1 MFCALVLAAAMTAP
15 MDYQIQTFATDVDE
29 DGSRTGE
36 LSVSQLS
43 CVESRL
49 VELGVALGGD
59 DLMRLVFVRDDDSRN
74 DTCLNAVVE
83 RSEDIEDFVARDA
96 EPSGARF
103 SSDGQTVFYRQRL
116 ERQCVPRGRATALA
130 ACIDGF
136 LQAPGRVTELVLR
149 RDDSAK
155 PMVLQYAWE
164 LWSGEPAQYA
174 VDRRAGI
181 ARSHVRE
188 IVRPTDGNVP

>member
-15 MDYQIQTFATDVDE
+15 MDYQIKTFATYVDE
-29 DGSRTGE
+29 DGARTGE

-49 VELGVALGGD
+49 GELGVDTVGD
-59 DLMRLVFVRDDDSRN
+59 TLMHLVFVRNDDSRN
-74 DTCLNAVVE
+74 DTCMIASVE
-83 RSEDIEDFVARDA
+83 RSEPIEAFIGRDA

-103 SSDGQTVFYRQRL
+103 STDGSTAFYRATI

-136 LQAPGRVTELVLR
+136 LQTPGRVTELVLR
-149 RDDSAK
+149 RDDSTK

-164 LWSGEPAQYA
+164 LWSGAPAQYA

-188 IVRPTDGNVP
+188 IVRPKDGEGF